1 MIVCR
6 TLGPVAVSVDGGS
19 APPELLWRK
28 NLALLVYLARSPKRA
43 RAREHLIGLLW
54 GDKPEGAARHSLN
67 EAVRVLRRHAG
78 EGGVETEAG
87 QVRLV
92 AGAVELDTDRLDT
105 LLAAK
110 DYRSAVALVAGE
122 FLEGFAV
129 SGASAFEDW
138 MTAER
143 ALWRGRSV
151 DALLR
156 RADELLGTG
165 DLPGAHEMAQRALVL
180 DPTSDVAVR
189 AVMRCRALAG
199 DRAGALECYETFAA
213 RLAGEVDTEPDT
225 DTKALAERV
234 RRERAWRLPAV
245 AAGAGAG
252 EAAAESRRA
261 PLVGRASELARLLG
275 AWTACRRDRRA
286 AVAIVEGDA
295 GTGKT
300 RLAEELLGRARLDGA
315 AVAAVRA
322 VEADRDQPWSGVLGI
337 ARGGLLATPGVAGA
351 SPAVLA
357 ELRDQGAPAPGLGR
371 ALVEG
376 LRAVCEEQPAVVLVD
391 DAQWLDRES
400 LLALVAGVRDLARLP
415 LVILFTVAPQPARA
429 ELDELRVR
437 IGREVAGTAVRLE
450 PLSGDALRDLAHW
463 ALPHY
468 NELELD
474 RLARRVGTDSAGIP
488 LLAVELL
495 HAVAMGLDLRETK
508 GAWPE
513 PFKTLD
519 QTLPGELPD
528 AVVAA
533 IRIGFRR
540 LTPEAQRALAVAAVV
555 GGRVSRETLGRGAG
569 LRGEGLDAALDEL
582 EWQRWLAAEPRGYA
596 LVARIVRDVVER
608 DMVTEGQRQRILAA
622 IDGAAHLM

>member
-1 MIVCR
+1 MARPTRPPAGSRARVAVARQRRRGGLADRARAGRRRGLGAGDLRAAAAWRVGTGAGGPSRWLRVDSPCAGAVDARRRRIRALSGGRRQPRAGVRPVIVCR

-165 DLPGAHEMAQRALVL
+165 DLPGAHEMAQRGLVL

-245 AAGAGAG
+245 AAGAG
-252 EAAAESRRA
+252 EAAESRRA

-300 RLAEELLGRARLDGA
+300 RLAEELLGWAARKDRPGGRRDGRAARAAIRRRAARSRPLGAAAVQRARARSLGA
-315 AVAAVRA
+315 PGWHR
-322 VEADRDQPWSGVLGI
+322 LGRHPA
-337 ARGGLLATPGVAGA
+337 ARGRAAPRGCDGPR
-351 SPAVLA
+351 PA
-357 ELRDQGAPAPGLGR
+357 RDQGRVARTLQDPGPDAAGRAPGRRGR
-371 ALVEG
+371 RDPHRVP
-376 LRAVCEEQPAVVLVD
+376 PAHSRG
-391 DAQWLDRES
+391 A
-400 LLALVAGVRDLARLP
+400 
-415 LVILFTVAPQPARA
+415 ARA
-429 ELDELRVR
+429 R
-437 IGREVAGTAVRLE
+437 GRRG
-450 PLSGDALRDLAHW
+450 
-463 ALPHY
+463 
-468 NELELD
+468 
-474 RLARRVGTDSAGIP
+474 RRRAGI
-488 LLAVELL
+488 A
-495 HAVAMGLDLRETK
+495 
-508 GAWPE
+508 
-513 PFKTLD
+513 
-519 QTLPGELPD
+519 
-528 AVVAA
+528 
-533 IRIGFRR
+533 
-540 LTPEAQRALAVAAVV
+540 
-555 GGRVSRETLGRGAG
+555 
-569 LRGEGLDAALDEL
+569 
-582 EWQRWLAAEPRGYA
+582 
-596 LVARIVRDVVER
+596 
-608 DMVTEGQRQRILAA
+608 
-622 IDGAAHLM
+622 

>member
-1 MIVCR
+1 VIVCR

-322 VEADRDQPWSGVLGI
+322 VEADRA
-337 ARGGLLATPGVAGA
+337 ARGAYGSALATTDGLVGLAAPETDDPFFRTVLHLSRAGWYERVGQLGNA
-351 SPAVLA
+351 QA
-357 ELRDQGAPAPGLGR
+357 ELMWH
-371 ALVEG
+371 EN
-376 LRAVCEEQPAVVLVD
+376 
-391 DAQWLDRES
+391 S
-400 LLALVAGVRDLARLP
+400 DLFGYP
-415 LVILFTVAPQPARA
+415 TGDPQPAEVDWAFGPLA
-429 ELDELRVR
+429 EWRR
-437 IGREVAGTAVRLE
+437 G
-450 PLSGDALRDLAHW
+450 AL
-463 ALPHY
+463 
-468 NELELD
+468 LD
-474 RLARRVGTDSAGIP
+474 RAGGRRKDACRAYRTVARLWGTGEPRYRARADSAARR
-488 LLAVELL
+488 L
-495 HAVAMGLDLRETK
+495 
-508 GAWPE
+508 
-513 PFKTLD
+513 
-519 QTLPGELPD
+519 
-528 AVVAA
+528 
-533 IRIGFRR
+533 
-540 LTPEAQRALAVAAVV
+540 
-555 GGRVSRETLGRGAG
+555 
-569 LRGEGLDAALDEL
+569 AAL
-582 EWQRWLAAEPRGYA
+582 GCG
-596 LVARIVRDVVER
+596 
-608 DMVTEGQRQRILAA
+608 VTA
-622 IDGAAHLM
+622 